1 MSTASQ
7 QCGKHKCSCEK
18 SKENTTFSTS
28 AAVLLLKLG
37 SPDVKYSFD
46 TRNIIFLALR
56 ALGATDSE
64 SIFSWVTSFQKWS
77 GVEVVTKNTFRKAMT
92 RGKEKKELHVMSNGK
107 WCICKYK
114 QNIEKRLQLEAI
126 GRKIQDKYDRGKQ
139 KIQELLSSGGK
150 LLELSIEYENAL
162 ETYQNICLSEDCE
175 GCNIPTEMENF
186 EEEITELLQVEESI
200 LNNNI

>member
-1 MSTASQ
+1 MSITSQ

-18 SKENTTFSTS
+18 SEEKNTFSTS
-28 AAVLLLKLG
+28 ASILLLKLG
-37 SPDVKYSFD
+37 GPDVKYSFD

-56 ALGATDSE
+56 ALGETDSE
-64 SIFSWVTSFQKWS
+64 SIFDWVTSFQRWS

-92 RGKEKKELHVMSNGK
+92 RGKEKEELHVMSNGK
-107 WCICKYK
+107 WCICKNK

-126 GRKIQDKYDRGKQ
+126 GKKIQDKFCRGKQ

-162 ETYQNICLSEDCE
+162 ETYRDTCFAEDCE
-175 GCNIPTEMENF
+175 GCNIPKEMENF
-186 EEEITELLQVEESI
+186 EEEITELLQIEESI
-200 LNNNI
+200 LSNNF